1 MSPVGGL
8 SATHPQ
14 GGAEP
19 RTPNPNPSGT
29 RRRVLGKGLP
39 AQQSR
44 ASARIAEGVAGCPRA
59 GLCVAKANPLDLG
72 HSPMS
77 ARCWDGAAAD
87 PMIGGHMAHIQKYK
101 AHSCGHMLAHY
112 RRDPASLER
121 DNIDP
126 SLTERNMTLG
136 HDADGHVERK
146 PMQPNWEVIAGRIAA
161 VDAAAK
167 AEGKRVT
174 RKDAVVMADLVLTL
188 PENVP
193 AEDGDR
199 FFELSYE
206 FFGEKVGRD
215 NLMGG
220 FVHRDEVRTKKDPDT
235 GKVVRTGERVRDHI
249 HVPWTPILDGRFNF
263 KQQCPRAFYKT
274 LHKEL
279 GDYLEARLGYRPD
292 IELSEE
298 QKGEKAL
305 SQVKNADIDATRDA
319 IKREEERLECLRQ
332 EGDELE
338 PLAVTFGESAA
349 TLFAHRGDGSRE
361 REQAAEGSRLDDRIA
376 ELEQQ
381 VRTARE
387 RAGELERGNQRLG
400 ERLRDVR
407 GRHSSLRERF
417 EGLERR
423 LEGVMAGMRSIP
435 DTLSEWAQDM
445 ARRLGKRVYSPNSLS
460 AMREQV
466 ESASKQLDTGVSHGR
481 WKTEH
486 R

>member
-1 MSPVGGL
+1 MRGRE
-8 SATHPQ
+8 A
-14 GGAEP
+14 
-19 RTPNPNPSGT
+19 PSCT

-77 ARCWDGAAAD
+77 ARCWDGAAA

-121 DNIDP
+121 DNVDP
-126 SLTERNMTLG
+126 SLTECNMTLG
-136 HDADGHVERK
+136 HDAEGHVERK

-279 GDYLEARLGYRPD
+279 GDYLEVRLGYRPD

-298 QKGEKAL
+298 QKGDKAL
-305 SQVKNADIDATRDA
+305 SQVQNADIDATRDA
-319 IKREEERLECLRQ
+319 IKREEERLECLRR
-332 EGDELE
+332 GVRELE
-338 PLAVTFGESAA
+338 SFEAASVVEVARAAAAPSA
-349 TLFAHRGDGSRE
+349 GSRIE
-361 REQAAEGSRLDDRIA
+361 

-381 VRTARE
+381 VRTARS
-387 RAGELERGNQRLG
+387 RAGELERDIERLG
-400 ERLRDVR
+400 MGVRDAGRRRDGARARVEQLIERLGWV
-407 GRHSSLRERF
+407 
-417 EGLERR
+417 
-423 LEGVMAGMRSIP
+423 P
-435 DTLSEWAQDM
+435 DHLSEVAQGIGK
-445 ARRLGKRVYSPNSLS
+445 RLGARVMS
-460 AMREQV
+460 AFDAFAANARE
-466 ESASKQLDTGVSHGR
+466 ASKAYNAARAARGEVPQPSR
-481 WKTEH
+481 N
-486 R
+486 RRPSI

>member
-1 MSPVGGL
+1 
-8 SATHPQ
+8 
-14 GGAEP
+14 
-19 RTPNPNPSGT
+19 
-29 RRRVLGKGLP
+29 
-39 AQQSR
+39 
-44 ASARIAEGVAGCPRA
+44 
-59 GLCVAKANPLDLG
+59 
-72 HSPMS
+72 MS
-77 ARCWDGAAAD
+77 ARCWDGAAAV
-87 PMIGGHMAHIQKYK
+87 PMIGGNMAHIQKYK

-121 DNIDP
+121 DNVEP
-126 SLTERNMTLG
+126 SLTHLNRTLVLG
-136 HDADGHVERK
+136 SDGRANDGRAEPH
-146 PMQPNWEVIAGRIAA
+146 WEVIAGRIAA

-220 FVHRDEVRTKKDPDT
+220 FVHRDEMRTKKDPNT
-235 GKVVRTGERVRDHI
+235 GKMVRTGERVRDHI

-274 LHKEL
+274 LHREL
-279 GDYLEARLGYRPD
+279 GDYLEAQMGYRPD

-305 SQVKNADIDATRDA
+305 SQVRNADIDATRGA
-319 IKREEERLECLRQ
+319 IKREKERLECLRR

-338 PLAVTFGESAA
+338 PLAVTFGESVR
-349 TLFAHRGDGSRE
+349 TLIEHRGDGSRE
-361 REQAAEGSRLDDRIA
+361 REAVGHNEQLKGGVA

-381 VRTARE
+381 VRAARE
-387 RAGELERGNQRLG
+387 RAGELERGNRQLG

-407 GRHSSLRERF
+407 GRHQELGERF
-417 EGLERR
+417 ENLERKMTAVLQALR
-423 LEGVMAGMRSIP
+423 EVP
-435 DTLSEWAQDM
+435 NTLGAWAMDI
-445 ARRLGKRVYSPNSLS
+445 ANRLGKRTYDPRSLDRMEGY
-460 AMREQV
+460 ARAV
-466 ESASKQLDTGVSHGR
+466 RTARDLSKSRDRSGHSIDDGMSL
-481 WKTEH
+481 
-486 R
+486 

>member
-1 MSPVGGL
+1 
-8 SATHPQ
+8 
-14 GGAEP
+14 
-19 RTPNPNPSGT
+19 
-29 RRRVLGKGLP
+29 
-39 AQQSR
+39 
-44 ASARIAEGVAGCPRA
+44 
-59 GLCVAKANPLDLG
+59 
-72 HSPMS
+72 
-77 ARCWDGAAAD
+77 
-87 PMIGGHMAHIQKYK
+87 MAHIQKYK

-112 RRDPASLER
+112 RRDAASLER
-121 DNIDP
+121 DNVDP
-126 SLTERNMTLG
+126 TLTERNLTLVL
-136 HDADGHVERK
+136 DDDGKAVEGAA
-146 PMQPNWEVIAGRIAA
+146 QPNWEVIAGRIAA

-167 AEGKRVT
+167 AEGKRAT

-193 AEDGDR
+193 DGDGDR

-206 FFGEKVGRD
+206 FLGEKVGRG

-235 GKVVRTGERVRDHI
+235 GKMVRTGERVRDHI

-305 SQVKNADIDATRDA
+305 SQVRNADIDATRDA
-319 IKREEERLECLRQ
+319 IKREEERLECLRRQ
-332 EGDELE
+332 GVELE

-361 REQAAEGSRLDDRIA
+361 REQAAEGSRLDGRIA

-381 VRTARE
+381 VRAARDRAGQLERDIERLGMGVRDAGERCE
-387 RAGELERGNQRLG
+387 RARGRVARLIERLG
-400 ERLRDVR
+400 CIPTGLSEFATAIGRKLGFHVRDAFAARLDWAVGVSADMSR
-407 GRHSSLRERF
+407 GRSVSREKD
-417 EGLERR
+417 
-423 LEGVMAGMRSIP
+423 AP
-435 DTLSEWAQDM
+435 
-445 ARRLGKRVYSPNSLS
+445 
-460 AMREQV
+460 
-466 ESASKQLDTGVSHGR
+466 
-481 WKTEH
+481 WKAEH

>member
-1 MSPVGGL
+1 MRGRE
-8 SATHPQ
+8 A
-14 GGAEP
+14 
-19 RTPNPNPSGT
+19 PSCT

-77 ARCWDGAAAD
+77 ARCWDGAAAA

-121 DNIDP
+121 DNVDP
-126 SLTERNMTLG
+126 SLTEHNMTLG
-136 HDADGHVERK
+136 HDAEGHVERK

-279 GDYLEARLGYRPD
+279 GDYLEVRLGYRPD

-298 QKGEKAL
+298 QKGDKAL
-305 SQVKNADIDATRDA
+305 SQVQNADIDATRDA
-319 IKREEERLECLRQ
+319 IKREEERLECLRR
-332 EGDELE
+332 GVRELE
-338 PLAVTFGESAA
+338 SFEAASVVEVARAAAAPSA
-349 TLFAHRGDGSRE
+349 GSRIE
-361 REQAAEGSRLDDRIA
+361 

-381 VRTARE
+381 VRTARS
-387 RAGELERGNQRLG
+387 RAGELERDIERLG
-400 ERLRDVR
+400 MGVRDA
-407 GRHSSLRERF
+407 GR
-417 EGLERR
+417 RR
-423 LEGVMAGMRSIP
+423 DGARARVEQLIEHLGWVP
-435 DTLSEWAQDM
+435 DHLSEVAQGIGK
-445 ARRLGKRVYSPNSLS
+445 RLGARVMDGFTAFAQRARDS
-460 AMREQV
+460 ADAWNAAHATR
-466 ESASKQLDTGVSHGR
+466 GVSQDR
-481 WKTEH
+481 KWKTEH

>member
-1 MSPVGGL
+1 
-8 SATHPQ
+8 
-14 GGAEP
+14 
-19 RTPNPNPSGT
+19 
-29 RRRVLGKGLP
+29 
-39 AQQSR
+39 
-44 ASARIAEGVAGCPRA
+44 
-59 GLCVAKANPLDLG
+59 
-72 HSPMS
+72 MS
-77 ARCWDGAAAD
+77 ARCWDGAAAA

-112 RRDPASLER
+112 RRDAASLER
-121 DNIDP
+121 DNVEP
-126 SLTERNMTLG
+126 SLTHLNRTLVLG
-136 HDADGHVERK
+136 SDCHAHDGDAEPH
-146 PMQPNWEVIAGRIAA
+146 WELIAGRIAD
-161 VDAAAK
+161 VDAAAR
-167 AEGKRVT
+167 AEGRRMT

-220 FVHRDEVRTKKDPDT
+220 FVHRDEMRTKKDADT
-235 GKVVRTGERVRDHI
+235 GKMVRTGERVRDHI
-249 HVPWTPILDGRFNF
+249 HVPWTPILDGRFSF
-263 KQQCPRAFYKT
+263 KQQCPRTFYKT
-274 LHKEL
+274 LHREL
-279 GDYLEARLGYRPD
+279 GDYLEAKMGYRPD

-305 SQVKNADIDATRDA
+305 SEVKNKDIQATRDA
-319 IKREEERLECLRQ
+319 IERKEERLECLQ
-332 EGDELE
+332 GQIAELE
-338 PLAVTFGESAA
+338 PLAVTFGESAR
-349 TLFAHRGDGSRE
+349 TLIEHRGDGSKE
-361 REQAAEGSRLDDRIA
+361 RGLAEEESSLGSGIG
-376 ELEQQ
+376 ELERRVQE
-381 VRTARE
+381 ARS

-460 AMREQV
+460 AVREQV

-481 WKTEH
+481 QRTEH

>member
-1 MSPVGGL
+1 
-8 SATHPQ
+8 
-14 GGAEP
+14 
-19 RTPNPNPSGT
+19 
-29 RRRVLGKGLP
+29 
-39 AQQSR
+39 
-44 ASARIAEGVAGCPRA
+44 
-59 GLCVAKANPLDLG
+59 
-72 HSPMS
+72 
-77 ARCWDGAAAD
+77 
-87 PMIGGHMAHIQKYK
+87 MAHIQKYK

-121 DNIDP
+121 DNVDP
-126 SLTERNMTLG
+126 TLTDRNLTLVL
-136 HDADGHVERK
+136 DDDGKAVEGAA
-146 PMQPNWEVIAGRIAA
+146 QPNWEVIAGRIAA

-167 AEGKRVT
+167 EEGKRVT

-193 AEDGDR
+193 EGDGDR

-220 FVHRDEVRTKKDPDT
+220 FVHRDEMRTKKDPDT
-235 GKVVRTGERVRDHI
+235 GKMVRTGERVRDHI

-305 SQVKNADIDATRDA
+305 SQVRNADIDATRDA
-319 IKREEERLECLRQ
+319 IKREEERLECLRRQ
-332 EGDELE
+332 GVELE

-361 REQAAEGSRLDDRIA
+361 REQAAEGSRLDDRIT

-381 VRTARE
+381 VRAARE
-387 RAGELERGNQRLG
+387 RAGQLERDIERLEVGVRDAG
-400 ERLRDVR
+400 ERCERA
-407 GRHSSLRERF
+407 RERVAHLLDQLGWIPERLSGF
-417 EGLERR
+417 AQEIGRKLGL
-423 LEGVMAGMRSIP
+423 
-435 DTLSEWAQDM
+435 
-445 ARRLGKRVYSPNSLS
+445 RVSDIFS
-460 AMREQV
+460 AMAERARESSRAYNAARAARGDVPQP
-466 ESASKQLDTGVSHGR
+466 SRDRRPSI
-481 WKTEH
+481 
-486 R
+486 

>member
-1 MSPVGGL
+1 
-8 SATHPQ
+8 
-14 GGAEP
+14 
-19 RTPNPNPSGT
+19 
-29 RRRVLGKGLP
+29 
-39 AQQSR
+39 
-44 ASARIAEGVAGCPRA
+44 
-59 GLCVAKANPLDLG
+59 
-72 HSPMS
+72 
-77 ARCWDGAAAD
+77 
-87 PMIGGHMAHIQKYK
+87 MAHIQKYK

-112 RRDPASLER
+112 RRDAASLER
-121 DNIDP
+121 DNVDP
-126 SLTERNMTLG
+126 TLTERNLTLVL
-136 HDADGHVERK
+136 DDDGKAVEGAA
-146 PMQPNWEVIAGRIAA
+146 QPNWEVIAGRIAA

-167 AEGKRVT
+167 AEGKRAT

-193 AEDGDR
+193 EGDGDR

-206 FFGEKVGRD
+206 FLGEKVGRG

-235 GKVVRTGERVRDHI
+235 GKMVRTGERVRDHI

-305 SQVKNADIDATRDA
+305 SQVRNADIDATRDA
-319 IKREEERLECLRQ
+319 IKREEERLECLRRQ
-332 EGDELE
+332 GVELE

-361 REQAAEGSRLDDRIA
+361 REQAAEGSRLDGRIA

-381 VRTARE
+381 VRAARDRAGQLERDIERLGVGVRDAGERCE
-387 RAGELERGNQRLG
+387 RARGRVARLIERLG
-400 ERLRDVR
+400 CIPTGLSEFATAIGRKLGFHVRDAFAARLDWAVGVSADMSR
-407 GRHSSLRERF
+407 GRSVSREKD
-417 EGLERR
+417 
-423 LEGVMAGMRSIP
+423 AP
-435 DTLSEWAQDM
+435 
-445 ARRLGKRVYSPNSLS
+445 
-460 AMREQV
+460 
-466 ESASKQLDTGVSHGR
+466 
-481 WKTEH
+481 WKAEH

>member
-1 MSPVGGL
+1 
-8 SATHPQ
+8 
-14 GGAEP
+14 
-19 RTPNPNPSGT
+19 
-29 RRRVLGKGLP
+29 
-39 AQQSR
+39 
-44 ASARIAEGVAGCPRA
+44 
-59 GLCVAKANPLDLG
+59 
-72 HSPMS
+72 MS
-77 ARCWDGAAAD
+77 ARCWDGAAAA

-121 DNIDP
+121 DNVEP
-126 SLTERNMTLG
+126 SLTHLNRTLVLG
-136 HDADGHVERK
+136 SDGRANDGRAEPH
-146 PMQPNWEVIAGRIAA
+146 WEVIAGRIAA

-206 FFGEKVGRD
+206 FFAGKVGAE

-220 FVHRDEVRTKKDPDT
+220 FVHRDEMRTKKDKET
-235 GKVVRTGERVRDHI
+235 GKMVRTGERVRDHI
-249 HVPWTPILDGRFNF
+249 HVPWTPILDGRFSF

-305 SQVKNADIDATRDA
+305 SQVRNADIDVTRDA
-319 IKREEERLECLRQ
+319 IKRQEDRLECLRQ

-338 PLAVTFGESAA
+338 PLAVTFGESVR
-349 TLFAHRGDGSRE
+349 TLIEHRGDGSRE
-361 REQAAEGSRLDDRIA
+361 REAVGHNEQLKGGVA

-381 VRTARE
+381 VRAARE
-387 RAGELERGNQRLG
+387 RAGELERGNRQLG

-407 GRHSSLRERF
+407 GRHQELGERF
-417 EGLERR
+417 ENLERKMTAVLQALR
-423 LEGVMAGMRSIP
+423 EVP
-435 DTLSEWAQDM
+435 NTLGAWAMDI
-445 ARRLGKRVYSPNSLS
+445 ANRLGKRTYDPRSLDRMEDYARAVRTARDLS
-460 AMREQV
+460 VSRGRSGQ
-466 ESASKQLDTGVSHGR
+466 SLDDGMSL
-481 WKTEH
+481 
-486 R
+486 

>member
-1 MSPVGGL
+1 
-8 SATHPQ
+8 
-14 GGAEP
+14 
-19 RTPNPNPSGT
+19 
-29 RRRVLGKGLP
+29 
-39 AQQSR
+39 
-44 ASARIAEGVAGCPRA
+44 
-59 GLCVAKANPLDLG
+59 
-72 HSPMS
+72 MS
-77 ARCWDGAAAD
+77 ARCWDGAAAA

-121 DNIDP
+121 DNVDP
-126 SLTERNMTLG
+126 TLTERNLTLVL
-136 HDADGHVERK
+136 DDDGKAVEGAA
-146 PMQPNWEVIAGRIAA
+146 QPNWEVIAGRIAA

-167 AEGKRVT
+167 AEGKRAT

-193 AEDGDR
+193 EGDGDR

-206 FFGEKVGRD
+206 FLGEKVGRG

-235 GKVVRTGERVRDHI
+235 GKMVRTGERVRDHI

-279 GDYLEARLGYRPD
+279 GDYLEARLGYRSD

-305 SQVKNADIDATRDA
+305 SQVRNADIDATRDA
-319 IKREEERLECLRQ
+319 IKREEERLECLRRQ
-332 EGDELE
+332 GVELE

-361 REQAAEGSRLDDRIA
+361 REQAAEGSRLDGRIA

-381 VRTARE
+381 VRAARDRAGQLERDIERLGVGVRDAGERCE
-387 RAGELERGNQRLG
+387 RARGRVARLIERLG
-400 ERLRDVR
+400 CIPTGLSEFATAIGRKLGFHVRDAFAARLDWAVGVSADMSR
-407 GRHSSLRERF
+407 GRSVSREKD
-417 EGLERR
+417 
-423 LEGVMAGMRSIP
+423 AP
-435 DTLSEWAQDM
+435 
-445 ARRLGKRVYSPNSLS
+445 
-460 AMREQV
+460 
-466 ESASKQLDTGVSHGR
+466 
-481 WKTEH
+481 WKAEH

>member
-1 MSPVGGL
+1 
-8 SATHPQ
+8 
-14 GGAEP
+14 
-19 RTPNPNPSGT
+19 
-29 RRRVLGKGLP
+29 
-39 AQQSR
+39 
-44 ASARIAEGVAGCPRA
+44 
-59 GLCVAKANPLDLG
+59 
-72 HSPMS
+72 
-77 ARCWDGAAAD
+77 
-87 PMIGGHMAHIQKYK
+87 MAHIQKYK

-112 RRDPASLER
+112 RRDAASLER
-121 DNIDP
+121 DNVDP
-126 SLTERNMTLG
+126 TLTERNLTLVLG
-136 HDADGHVERK
+136 DDGKAVEGAA
-146 PMQPNWEVIAGRIAA
+146 QPNWEVIAGRIAA

-167 AEGKRVT
+167 AEGKRAT

-193 AEDGDR
+193 EGDGDR

-206 FFGEKVGRD
+206 FLGEKVGRG

-235 GKVVRTGERVRDHI
+235 GKMVRTGERVRDHI

-279 GDYLEARLGYRPD
+279 GDYLEARLGYRPN

-305 SQVKNADIDATRDA
+305 SQVRNADIDATRDA
-319 IKREEERLECLRQ
+319 IKREEERLECLRRQ
-332 EGDELE
+332 GVELE

-361 REQAAEGSRLDDRIA
+361 REQAAEGSRLDGRIA

-381 VRTARE
+381 VRAARDRAGQLERDIERLGVGVRDAGERCE
-387 RAGELERGNQRLG
+387 RARGRVARLIERLG
-400 ERLRDVR
+400 CIPTGLSEFATAIGRKLGFHVRDAFAARLDWAVGVSADMSR
-407 GRHSSLRERF
+407 GRSVSREKD
-417 EGLERR
+417 
-423 LEGVMAGMRSIP
+423 AP
-435 DTLSEWAQDM
+435 
-445 ARRLGKRVYSPNSLS
+445 
-460 AMREQV
+460 
-466 ESASKQLDTGVSHGR
+466 
-481 WKTEH
+481 WKAEH